1 MKSSIRTKF
10 TLGMIFLFIII
21 LVLSIFSGFYMNK
34 LSKKTSAILKENYL
48 SVVYAREMSES
59 IMIMSQEITNCY
71 LTNKNPDSL
80 KISAELN
87 VFAKSLQS
95 EKNNIT
101 EPGEAALVSGIE
113 TEFGEYRNGVKK
125 SKSSLQSSGSVLNIQ
140 NIADHIYQ
148 QLVVLSEMNGNA
160 ILAKTDEAKVASK
173 NALTRM
179 TVLGTLCFLI
189 ALSFTFS
196 FVSYFNER
204 FFQLYNGIKEI
215 ASSNYDQRL
224 FFEGKD
230 EFYEI
235 SLVFNEMAE
244 KLNNNKQKMSVTLQ
258 EDIGKEVNS
267 ADLQEL
273 KKALFRIKSMEEQIA
288 VLISRVEKK

>member
-80 KISAELN
+80 KISTELN